1 MKRFSEGLKMTLQA
15 AANRAIDWTEQG
27 LVPDAVIRHGI
38 RRLLKQRLADIHADD
53 CDMSSA
59 ALSGFVEMMKQSP
72 IALVPELANEQ
83 HYEVPAAFFAEVLGE
98 HRKYSCC
105 FWPDA
110 CDNLAEAEAEALRIT
125 AERAMLEDG
134 QQVLDLGCGWGSM
147 SLWIARRYPGS
158 RVTAVSNSQSQHDHI
173 VAEASRRGLTNL
185 KVLVRDMND
194 FDPAERFDRI
204 VSIEMFEHM
213 RNYERLFA
221 RVASWLTADG
231 LFFMHIFSHR
241 TTPYEFVDNGPNDW
255 MSRHFFSGGIMP
267 SSDLPLFFQ
276 KHLQIQERWRWSGLH
291 YAKTSNKWL
300 ERMDER
306 RDPIMPILR
315 DTYGAVNAQIW
326 WQRWRIFFM
335 ACAELFAYRNGE
347 EWYVSHYRFGRRHEA
362 K

>member
-1 MKRFSEGLKMTLQA
+1 MKRFSEGLKMTMQV
-15 AANRAIDWTEQG
+15 AANRAVDWTEQG

-38 RRLLKQRLADIHADD
+38 RRLLKQRLVDIHADD
-53 CDMSSA
+53 CEMSSA

-83 HYEVPAAFFAEVLGE
+83 HYEVPAAFFAEVLGD

-105 FWPDA
+105 FWPDG
-110 CDNLAEAEAEALRIT
+110 CENLTEAEAEALRIT
-125 AERAMLEDG
+125 AERAALKDG
-134 QQVLDLGCGWGSM
+134 QKVLDLGCGWGSM

-158 RVTAVSNSQSQHDHI
+158 HVTAVSNSQSQRDHI

-185 KVLVRDMND
+185 KVLVQDMND
-194 FDPAERFDRI
+194 FDPVERFDRI

-213 RNYERLFA
+213 RNYELLFA
-221 RVASWLTADG
+221 RVASWLTAEG
-231 LFFMHIFSHR
+231 FFFMHIFSHR
-241 TTPYEFVDNGPNDW
+241 STPYEFVDKGPNDW

-267 SSDLPLFFQ
+267 SSDLPLLFQ
-276 KHLQIQERWRWSGLH
+276 KHLHIEERWRWSGLH

-306 RDPIMPILR
+306 RDQIMPILR
-315 DTYGAVNAQIW
+315 DTYGAGNAQIW

-347 EWYVSHYRFGRRHEA
+347 EWYVSHYRFGRRHDA